1 MMNTWNV
8 VVRNDEVNLAAY
20 VSYVFRRLLGLGRS
34 EATALML
41 EIHRSGSATVA
52 TGAREHSELTC
63 FRLRA
68 HGLDSVLE
76 QA

>member
-1 MMNTWNV
+1 MHTWNV

-20 VSYVFRRLLGLGRS
+20 VSYVFRRQLGMDRA
-34 EATALML
+34 EATSLML

-52 TGAREHSELTC
+52 AGTREHSELTC

-76 QA
+76 KA